1 MQHTTQLGWLMKEA
15 VHVTRKAVDE
25 AVRSHGVT
33 VSQWAVL
40 YQLAQHP
47 GLSGAELAREML
59 LTPQAVHQALT
70 TLVRRGLVE
79 RTPDANHA
87 RIFRASLT
95 EDGRRIARRCR
106 ADSMKIQR
114 KLLATFDD
122 EERTVF
128 CDLLQRYVQAMSTIE
143 R

>member
-1 MQHTTQLGWLMKEA
+1 MRPSTQLGWLMWEA
-15 VHVTRKAVDE
+15 VRLTRKAVDE

-40 YQLAQHP
+40 YQIAQHP

-87 RIFRASLT
+87 RIFRTTLT
-95 EDGRRIARRCR
+95 DEGRRTARRCR
-106 ADSMKIQR
+106 ADSIRLHR
-114 KLLATFDD
+114 KLLATFSA
-122 EERTVF
+122 EERRVLAE
-128 CDLLQRYVQAMSTIE
+128 LLQRYVQAMATID

>member
-1 MQHTTQLGWLMKEA
+1 MRPSTQLGWLMWEA
-15 VHVTRKAVDE
+15 VRLTRKAVDE

-40 YQLAQHP
+40 YQIAQHP

-87 RIFRASLT
+87 RIFRATLT
-95 EDGRRIARRCR
+95 DEGRRTASRCR
-106 ADSMKIQR
+106 ADSIRLHR
-114 KLLATFDD
+114 KLLATFEA

-128 CDLLQRYVQAMSTIE
+128 ADLLQRYVQAMSTIE

>member
-1 MQHTTQLGWLMKEA
+1 MQPPTPLGWLMKEA
-15 VHVTRKAVDE
+15 VHFTRKAVDE

-70 TLVRRGLVE
+70 TLERRGLVS
-79 RTPDANHA
+79 RAPDVDHA
-87 RIFRASLT
+87 RIFRATLT
-95 EDGRRIARRCR
+95 DEGLRIARRCR

-114 KLLATFDD
+114 KLLATFDA
-122 EERTVF
+122 EERTLF
-128 CDLLQRYVQAMSTIE
+128 TDLLERYVRAMSAVD
-143 R
+143 

>member
-1 MQHTTQLGWLMKEA
+1 MKEA
-15 VHVTRKAVDE
+15 FHFTRKAVDE
-25 AVRSHGVT
+25 AVRVHGVT

-70 TLVRRGLVE
+70 ILVRRGLVE
-79 RTPDANHA
+79 RTPDVDHA
-87 RIFRASLT
+87 RIFRANLT

-114 KLLATFDD
+114 KLLATFDA
-122 EERTVF
+122 EERTVLT
-128 CDLLQRYVQAMSTIE
+128 DLLERYVRAMATVDP
-143 R
+143 

>member
-1 MQHTTQLGWLMKEA
+1 MQPPTQLGWLIKEA
-15 VHVTRKAVDE
+15 VHFTRKAVDE

-33 VSQWAVL
+33 VSQWAVI

-70 TLVRRGLVE
+70 ALVRRGLVE
-79 RTPDANHA
+79 RRPDVDHA
-87 RIFRASLT
+87 RIFRSTLT

-114 KLLATFDD
+114 KLLAAFDA

-128 CDLLQRYVQAMSTIE
+128 TDLLQRYVQAMATIDG
-143 R
+143 